1 MVDGRVLPVHRAL
14 TRVTEEMVEAARNEI
29 APYRCYVK
37 AVRDLCADAS
47 ADCKCRDIARA
58 ALEAALAVAPK
69 DDPPDEEGGM
79 PSAMEHRERPT

>member
-1 MVDGRVLPVHRAL
+1 MSK
-14 TRVTEEMVEAARNEI
+14 VTDAMVEAARKEI

-47 ADCKCRDIARA
+47 ADCKCRGIARA

-69 DDPPDEEGGM
+69 DDQPDEEGGF
-79 PSAMEHRERPT
+79 PAMRVW